1 MEITKEALNAQLN
14 GLLQHIHLG
23 RINLLENGVLLAS
36 VKLSSPAGYVE
47 DGVLTFVKANALT
60 TRSGKPNQLQILS
73 YDNVVFV
80 KLTENEF
87 EIMPPTIQAGGKVLI
102 EEIIIKF

>member
-1 MEITKEALNAQLN
+1 MEITKEALSAQLN
-14 GLLQHIHLG
+14 GLLQHIHFG

-36 VKLSSPAGYVE
+36 VKLSSPAGYIDE
-47 DGVLTFVKANALT
+47 GILTFVKANALT
-60 TRSGKPNQLQILS
+60 TRSGKPNQLQIIT

-80 KLTENEF
+80 KLEDGEF
-87 EIMPPTIQAGGKVLI
+87 EITPPAIQAGGKVLI